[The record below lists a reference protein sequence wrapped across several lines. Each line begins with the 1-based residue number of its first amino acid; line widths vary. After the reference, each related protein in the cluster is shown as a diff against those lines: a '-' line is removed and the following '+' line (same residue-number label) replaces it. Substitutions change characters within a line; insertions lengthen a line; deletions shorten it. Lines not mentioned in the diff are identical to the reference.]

1 MKKGY
6 AIITGA
12 SSGIGVEFAKRL
24 AKEGYSLI
32 LVARR
37 EERLRELAKSLQTEC
52 MVVTAD
58 LSNMD
63 ECKRVMTEIQEKN
76 IDILINNAGFGY
88 CDKIWNIDDDLEL
101 GMIDVN
107 VKAVHLLTK
116 LVLREMVQRDK
127 GYILNVASSAGLL
140 PAGPYMSTYYAT
152 KAYVTSFTRGIAEE
166 LRRKG
171 SKVYVGCLC
180 PGPVDT
186 EFNAVAKVKFSLK
199 GISAEYCANYCVDQM
214 FKRKVTIV
222 PSLKLKLAV
231 VLGRLV
237 PTQLSIRI
245 AANQQRKKAGI
256 KS

>member
-6 AIITGA
+6 AMITGA
-12 SSGIGVEFAKRL
+12 SSGIGAEFARQLSEK
-24 AKEGYSLI
+24 GYPLI

-37 EERLRELAKSLQTEC
+37 KERLKELAVTLKTEC
-52 MVVTAD
+52 VILTAD
-58 LSNMD
+58 LSDLN
-63 ECKRVMTEIQEKN
+63 ECRRVVEEISEKEL
-76 IDILINNAGFGY
+76 DILINNAGFGH
-88 CDKIWNIDDDLEL
+88 CDEIWNIDNNRELE
-101 GMIDVN
+101 MVDVN

-116 LVLREMVQRDK
+116 LVLNKMLEKDK

-152 KAYVTSFTRGIAEE
+152 KSYVASLTRGIAEE

-186 EFNAVAKVKFSLK
+186 EFNKVANVKFALN
-199 GISAEYCANYCVDQM
+199 GISAKACVSYCVKQM

-231 VLGRLV
+231 FFGKVV
-237 PTQLSIRI
+237 PASLSIRI
-245 AANQQRKKAGI
+245 AANQQRKKVGL
-256 KS
+256 